1 MVLGKLLNRLI
12 ILGLG
17 LLLAW
22 PGYAQTLAKKRSSP
36 ARKKQTIAVWNVRT
50 LGIEESKAIR
60 VRFELNKALG
70 RLAGFRLISEET
82 INKRLKKKRVE
93 AGAGLPAVAGAAR
106 VDWLI
111 SGTLGGLGEQVSIDL
126 KLLDG
131 RKAKQ
136 VRRAQISLPVAT
148 QERRAA
154 LDEVLIRLLNPTKWV
169 GQLALDV
176 TVSGAQVHLDGQ
188 PVATTPLAKPLTGL
202 VPGKHILR
210 ITKEGYGE
218 FSKFVLVRYNQLAR
232 LKVDLT
238 NAMVVGLLYERK
250 RPEVPK
256 PEVPKTEVAQ
266 VAPQPR
272 PKNTFRTVMTW
283 TFLGLG
289 AGLAS
294 TGIYFAVA
302 TDRKVMGSIFSAS
315 GGALLVGSLTLFLL
329 GLDDGQPSEAADQP
343 GISFQPAIGPGGL
356 SLSLNG
362 RF

>member
-1 MVLGKLLNRLI
+1 MSGSS
-12 ILGLG
+12 
-17 LLLAW
+17 
-22 PGYAQTLAKKRSSP
+22 QSSAKKHGSARS
-36 ARKKQTIAVWNVRT
+36 RHQTIAVWNVRT
-50 LGIEESKAIR
+50 LGIEESKSRR

-70 RLAGFRLISEET
+70 RLAGFKLISEEK
-82 INKRLKKKRVE
+82 INQYLKKKKVE
-93 AGAGLPAVAGAAR
+93 TGAALSKVAAALK

-111 SGTLGGLGEQVSIDL
+111 TGTLGGLGEQVTLDL
-126 KLLDG
+126 QLLDG
-131 RKAKQ
+131 RKAKL
-136 VRRAQISLPVAT
+136 VRRAQISLPVPT

-176 TVSGAQVHLDGQ
+176 TVTGAQVHLDGQ

-210 ITKEGYGE
+210 ITKEGYAE
-218 FSKFVLVRYNQLAR
+218 FSKFVVVRYNQLAR

-256 PEVPKTEVAQ
+256 PEAPKAKVPQ
-266 VAPQPR
+266 VVTKPK

-289 AGLAS
+289 AGLTS

-302 TDRKVMGSIFSAS
+302 TKRKVIGSIFSAS

-329 GLDDGQPSEAADQP
+329 GLGDGDSSEADNES
-343 GISFQPAIGPGGL
+343 GLSFGPAFGPGGL
-356 SLSLNG
+356 TFSLNG